1 MGLIDKARYS
11 KFAAVGKMNRSP
23 ARPVYSDYFSRRFF
37 VIREPPIGGNSER
50 VLASR
55 VSASY
60 DSEVG
65 FAIK

>member
-1 MGLIDKARYS
+1 
-11 KFAAVGKMNRSP
+11 MNRSP
-23 ARPVYSDYFSRRFF
+23 ASPVYSDYFSRRFF
-37 VIREPPIGGNSER
+37 VIQEPPIGGNSER
-50 VLASR
+50 ALASR